1 MRPQTEHK
9 LASFFARPEWPE
21 IRALLCS
28 MGHGKAVA
36 DIDLITK
43 RVRRNLWK
51 DFSPPS
57 QSSPSEPPS
66 EPLEP

>member
-1 MRPQTEHK
+1 MRPQTEAK
-9 LASFFARPEWPE
+9 LATFFAKPEWPE
-21 IRALLCS
+21 IRSLLCS

-51 DFSPPS
+51 DFTP
-57 QSSPSEPPS
+57 SPSESSS
-66 EPLEP
+66 EPSDA